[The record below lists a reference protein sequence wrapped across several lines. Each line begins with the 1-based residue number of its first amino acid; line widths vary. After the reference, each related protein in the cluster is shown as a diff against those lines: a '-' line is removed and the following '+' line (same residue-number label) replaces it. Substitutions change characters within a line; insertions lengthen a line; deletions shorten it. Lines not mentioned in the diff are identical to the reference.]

1 MPVCGR
7 RKEPAALATALRR
20 TTLAPELRRPR
31 NPTITCD
38 YWGSQAMSRHRGAW
52 FHAARSRNPQEH
64 NVDAETSRN
73 SIPQPIERRDPE
85 GAKGGPKK
93 KPNPHPAPHRAGRAD
108 RLARSARLAGR
119 DRENRRIEAH

>member
-73 SIPQPIERRDPE
+73 SIPQPIERREPIVWRDLR
-85 GAKGGPKK
+85 GWLAQIQKNRQF
-93 KPNPHPAPHRAGRAD
+93 KP
-108 RLARSARLAGR
+108 
-119 DRENRRIEAH
+119 